1 MKEAELRMKELG
13 LLSLGMDSLSTL
25 DKWEMPRENIIL
37 NRKLGEG
44 AFGTVYGGE
53 AFLEGQNW
61 AAVAVKTLK
70 MGSSI
75 EEKVFLF
82 VVLCQMLH
90 KLNSLPFSLQ

>member
-1 MKEAELRMKELG
+1 MKKLG
-13 LLSLGMDSLSTL
+13 ILNLGIDSLSTL
-25 DKWEMPRENIIL
+25 DKWEMARENVIL

-53 AFLEGQNW
+53 AFLEGQSW

-75 EEKVFLF
+75 EEKVTTALVMSLVLF
-82 VVLCQMLH
+82 KVCWENVI
-90 KLNSLPFSLQ
+90 